1 MEAKKNLAD
10 LVSSSTLQLP
20 VVAVAGSSISEACN
34 MDDEVA
40 MRKRVGSPGYVAPE
54 IIMHKPYNEKVA
66 CSNETPCAAT
76 LELCRVGED
85 LNSE

>member
-1 MEAKKNLAD
+1 
-10 LVSSSTLQLP
+10 
-20 VVAVAGSSISEACN
+20 

-66 CSNETPCAAT
+66 CSNETHVPRH
-76 LELCRVGED
+76 LKSEELVKMFRLCSRSMRRVWLLISGLTCRLSRSFFGLVPEGD
-85 LNSE
+85 TF